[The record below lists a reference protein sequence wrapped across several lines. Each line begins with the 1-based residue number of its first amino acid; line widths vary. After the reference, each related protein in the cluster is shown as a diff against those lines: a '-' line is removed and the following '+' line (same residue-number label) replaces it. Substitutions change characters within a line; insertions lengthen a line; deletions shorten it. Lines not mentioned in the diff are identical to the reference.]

1 MSDMREKKFAALQEI
16 AAAEEIFFTCS
27 SLTRLPYFTL
37 DGATQKNMIDV
48 YLSKEACEN
57 QAKELTDEKKPAFAM
72 RVVKNACLIFFSDL
86 YSYGVDVIRY
96 HGAEEDCE
104 LAPNEVVTRTIPEG
118 KMTPLE
124 NASLEAALI
133 YYMQEA
139 RRPMKFQN
147 TMMRDKY
154 AARAVQEIVR
164 AKFLLPIAQ
173 KEEGGEVSRSAITV
187 KVVNGKLD
195 VKAIPIFSDAVEYQR
210 ALGDKGFQPG
220 TTDMLSLM
228 HMPLPEGCAGYV
240 INPTSTSMV
249 VPEELL
255 SHWRELAQK
264 GKLFK

>member
-37 DGATQKNMIDV
+37 DALTQKNIIDV
-48 YLSKEACEN
+48 YLSKEACEL
-57 QAKELTDEKKPAFAM
+57 QAKELTDDKRPAFAM
-72 RVVKNACLIFFSDL
+72 RVVKQASLVFFSDL

-96 HGAEEDCE
+96 HGAEDECE
-104 LAPNEVVTRTIPEG
+104 LAPYEIVTRTLPEG
-118 KMTPLE
+118 KTPPLE
-124 NASLEAALI
+124 NRDLEVALI

-139 RRPMKFQN
+139 RRPMKAQN
-147 TMMRDKY
+147 TLMRDKH

-164 AKFLLPIAQ
+164 SKFLLPIAQ

-210 ALGDKGFQPG
+210 ALGDKGFQTG

-228 HMPLPEGCAGYV
+228 HMPIPEGCVGYV
-240 INPTSTSMV
+240 INPTSTSMI